1 MAASRFA
8 TLAAQTSA
16 LKYKPKYSALA
27 NAIGEAEAA
36 YKQTTSSGNAT
47 AALTTQ
53 AAHAALPAIQAAF
66 GRADTANARLT
77 SPDMAALP
85 STGVTAAF
93 AGGQQDEVRQQLSNL
108 LTARAGAEAQNAS
121 VAPAAR
127 EGAQF
132 NQLAARQT
140 LSSELGKLL
149 TQRSTI
155 AGEEGSDAATEEE
168 KLLHEA
174 EGNQTSR
181 ADAQLS
187 AQTSRQNSIEGNAQQ
202 ERASQRTAASKAK
215 SAAGVD
221 YLPQTKQTAA
231 ASTLREIE
239 KEARGLRDQ
248 GHTTGEILQ
257 ALTTSGGGKVKNVLK
272 TDENG
277 NPIKKAN
284 GEPEYERVTTPKIQA
299 HDQLLSE
306 AAIDSVFGSGAVTK
320 QTLAKLHA
328 AGYSIKALGVKV
340 RSNPPAPTPK
350 SVAEHVHAALG
361 F

>member
-36 YKQTTSSGNAT
+36 YKQTTSAGNAT
-47 AALTTQ
+47 ATLTSQ
-53 AAHAALPAIQAAF
+53 AAQAALPAIQGAF

-85 STGVTAAF
+85 STGVTSAF

-108 LTARAGAEAQNAS
+108 LTARASAEAQNAS

-202 ERASQRTAASKAK
+202 ERSSQRSAAAKAK
-215 SAAGVD
+215 GSSPSS
-221 YLPQTKQTAA
+221 YLPLDKQTAA
-231 ASTLREIE
+231 ASTVRALEN
-239 KEARGLRDQ
+239 EARAYWQKGVPRQ
-248 GHTTGEILQ
+248 HI
-257 ALTTSGGGKVKNVLK
+257 V
-272 TDENG
+272 
-277 NPIKKAN
+277 
-284 GEPEYERVTTPKIQA
+284 
-299 HDQLLSE
+299 QLLSE
-306 AAIDSVFGSGAVTK
+306 GQPEESVPRQKNGKVVVDPATGKPETEKIPARKAYAPDVLMQAALDSVERSGQVSPG
-320 QTLAKLHA
+320 TLQQLHK
-328 AGYSIKALGVKV
+328 AGYSIKAL
-340 RSNPPAPTPK
+340 SLAPPAPPK
-350 SVAEHVHAALG
+350 SASELAKAVHKA
-361 F
+361 FVF